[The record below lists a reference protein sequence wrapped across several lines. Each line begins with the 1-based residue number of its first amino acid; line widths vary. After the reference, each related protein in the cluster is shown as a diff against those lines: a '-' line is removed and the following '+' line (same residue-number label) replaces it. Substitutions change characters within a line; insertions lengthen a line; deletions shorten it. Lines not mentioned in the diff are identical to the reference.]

1 MKTHFEILKVNRQ
14 HFVSMLNAFSNEKL
28 NQIPTGFGNNIIW
41 NIGHILVSQQLLNY
55 TLSGVEPKISA
66 ELIAKYR
73 KGSKG
78 NIQASEEEVS
88 LIKKLLVEMPK
99 QLEKDYESGFF
110 GNFKQ
115 YPTSFKF
122 VLNSIE
128 DAIIFNNVHEG
139 IHLGIIMS
147 MKKNI

>member
-1 MKTHFEILKVNRQ
+1 MKTHFEILKVSRQ
-14 HFVSMLNAFSNEKL
+14 HFVSMLNAFSNEQV

-41 NIGHILVSQQLLNY
+41 NIGHVLVSQQILHY

-66 ELIAKYR
+66 ELLEKYR
-73 KGSKG
+73 KGAKG
-78 NIQASEEEVS
+78 NIQASQEEVN
-88 LIKKLLVEMPK
+88 LIKELLVQMPE
-99 QLEKDYESGFF
+99 QLEKDYENGLFTQY
-110 GNFKQ
+110 KQ

-139 IHLGIIMS
+139 IHFGIIMS
-147 MKKNI
+147 MKKHL